1 MLDSPMKAGIFER
14 QRRGKMTDSHHSQNA
29 HILSSDAYYQFA
41 MYRRLEPVYE
51 DNNREVEV

>member
-1 MLDSPMKAGIFER
+1 M

-41 MYRRLEPVYE
+41 MYR
-51 DNNREVEV
+51 